1 MQGDGP
7 LASLPLWG
15 IFVGTL
21 VIVLLSIEVGY
32 RWARHK
38 QKRSEQEKEAPV
50 GAMVGAT
57 LGLLAFLL
65 AFTFGMAADAFH
77 ARKHAIVVEANA
89 IGTTYLRT
97 GLIPEPHRT
106 EVRKVLRDYVEER
119 LQWAGVEKV
128 KVVRS
133 SKELHNQLWAQA
145 AAVGEKNPDSEV
157 VALFIKSVNEVIDLH
172 AERLMVREQ
181 SRIPNTYWIVLYVVS
196 IFALAA
202 MGYHGG
208 VAGTARSPVMLAVAI
223 AFSAVI
229 LLIADVDRPGEGWVN
244 VSQQAMIDLRDSMAA
259 SKP

>member
-1 MQGDGP
+1 MQGAGVF
-7 LASLPLWG
+7 ASLPIWG
-15 IFVGTL
+15 IFVVTL
-21 VIVLLSIEVGY
+21 LVVLLSVEGGY
-32 RWARHK
+32 RWARCK

-77 ARKHAIVVEANA
+77 ARKLALVHEANA
-89 IGTTYLRT
+89 IETTYLRT
-97 GLIPEPHRT
+97 GLILEPHRT
-106 EVRKVLRDYVEER
+106 EVRKVLREYVEER

-128 KVVRS
+128 QVVRS
-133 SKELHNQLWAQA
+133 SKELHNFLWAQA
-145 AAVGEKNPDSEV
+145 VAVGEKNPESNV
-157 VALFIKSVNEVIDLH
+157 VALFIESVNKVIDLH
-172 AERLMVREQ
+172 AERVMVRER
-181 SRIPNTYWIVLYVVS
+181 SRIPGTYWIVLYVVS

-229 LLIADVDRPGEGWVN
+229 LLIADRDRPGEGWVN
-244 VSQQAMIDLRDSMAA
+244 ISQQAMIDLRDSMTE